1 MVLIKWLRTLKILVC
16 LILLHWSPI
25 ASEWHASE
33 DQHVFKMYGMWLSI
47 LTYLQVTLSDICM
60 MSLKKL
66 LERTRLPAHLSFTWQ
81 MPI

>member
-33 DQHVFKMYGMWLSI
+33 DQHVFKLYGLWLKL
-47 LTYLQVTLSDICM
+47 LTYIQGTLSDICM

-66 LERTRLPAHLSFTWQ
+66 LKRTKLPAHLSSTWQ
-81 MPI
+81 MLI